1 MNALPINLEQTEK
14 YKNKVLL
21 KQTENLPC
29 KIIEINGKP
38 YLERYFVGH
47 NAAGDQLWL
56 HHFLTAD
63 GERHHHSHPWHATSE
78 ILTGGYCEE
87 TLTLHSSPE
96 LPEILG
102 AAGTSIFDWLWANNT
117 TARIKNERWF
127 LAGDKNHITPSTL
140 HRITEVKP
148 NTWSALTVSS
158 ARAASWFFIDEND
171 NRHTMATS
179 PSDWW
184 KTCTTR
190 DGGCYDRNA
199 LALA

>member
-29 KIIEINGKP
+29 KIIEINGQP

-47 NAAGDQLWL
+47 DGGGNQLWL

-63 GERHHHSHPWHATSE
+63 GERHHHSHPWHATSQ

-87 TLTLHSSPE
+87 TLNLHSSPE
-96 LPEILG
+96 LQGILG
-102 AAGTSIFDWLWANNT
+102 SVSAQIFNNLIANNIN
-117 TARIKNERWF
+117 ARVKMQRWL
-127 LAGDKNHITPSTL
+127 LAGDSNLITPSTL
-140 HRITEVKP
+140 HRIVEVKP
-148 NTWSALTVSS
+148 NTWSALTVSHQ
-158 ARAASWFFIDEND
+158 RAENWFFIDEND
-171 NRHTMATS
+171 NRQTMQAS
-179 PSDWW
+179 PRDWW
-184 KTCTTR
+184 QTCTTR
-190 DGGCYDRNA
+190 NGGCYDRNA